1 MSIRIVAGKRQN
13 IMARPNSVL
22 RASSSL
28 AAAVALVLSVQA
40 SAQQSAGPAP
50 SASQL
55 EEIVVTAQRRD
66 SNLQSTPIAVSA
78 ISQQMIATSAPQTI
92 SDLAMYVP
100 NFSASKVTGFNAA
113 SFAMRGVGNTD
124 IIVYNEAPVAVLV
137 DDFVLPSVQT
147 QSLDAFDVA
156 QVEVLR
162 GPQGTLFGKNTTGG
176 AVVVHTKA
184 PDLHDAGAEFQG
196 EVGSFDAV
204 NMQGALNIPI
214 ISDKLAV
221 RVVASN
227 ERESG
232 WIHNSS
238 SNSIFSSSVPIY
250 DGSYKGDGATYGGTD
265 VFTGRA
271 KVLWQITD
279 AVKTQFTYEM
289 VRDHS
294 EAPIAI
300 NSTPTDL
307 RPGTNLPYFVFSQ
320 LGLPG
325 HTSGDPL
332 YQGGTDNR
340 DGYLI
345 NMPDG
350 HRVTTDGMYLNT
362 DAKLSVGT
370 ITWVQGYRSQDSSLP
385 SDYTGIVGP
394 VSVFDANRSDRRKT
408 WQEEVRFASNAD
420 GPFNYVVGAFYQHD
434 NTKFCVSQVLGLY
447 DLFGVPTPAGA
458 SPGGYNNNPQVLC
471 NAQTEKSEALFG
483 EGNYKFNDKMT
494 LTIGARYTKD
504 TKDWIGRNQVFVQDL
519 GATGPIN
526 PAAVF
531 DPSFTYKQLGDLM
544 NAADFARFPNGVV
557 TDSHSWSVPTYRASL
572 SYQFDPDT
580 FGYGTYSH
588 GFRAGGYND
597 QVGTSGAPITNAEKT
612 PTNPEKADSFELG
625 VKMELDDRRIR
636 LNEALFY
643 VQYKDAIRQVVT
655 PITNSN
661 GQAGEETLFRNAAKL
676 TVYGLEN
683 ELEAKVTD
691 NFTVRLPLSYQHC
704 KYNSFSSGT
713 PGSADY
719 VDLSGLDVNRCPQ
732 YTGTIDGNYSVKVS
746 ADGARLIF
754 DLNANY
760 TSKNLYTYSIA
771 LPNEPFT
778 KTYMDARTLVNGT
791 VTFKS
796 ADDRWFARLVTR
808 NLTDKRYKESGQNV
822 DPLWVWT
829 FYGEPRYFGGEVG
842 LKFGKI
848 K

>member
-1 MSIRIVAGKRQN
+1 MSIRIVAVKRQRSVV
-13 IMARPNSVL
+13 RPSGVA
-22 RASSSL
+22 RASSAL

-40 SAQQSAGPAP
+40 SAQQSSGPAP

-55 EEIVVTAQRRD
+55 EEIVITAQRRE
-66 SNLQSTPIAVSA
+66 SNLQATPIAVSA
-78 ISQQMIATSAPQTI
+78 IGQTLIAQAAPQTI

-137 DDFVLPSVQT
+137 DDFVMPSVQT

-196 EVGSFDAV
+196 EVGSFDAL
-204 NMQGALNIPI
+204 NLQGALNIPI

-238 SNSIFSSSVPIY
+238 SNSIFSPSNAQYNGNYS
-250 DGSYKGDGATYGGTD
+250 GDNATYGGTD

-271 KVLWQITD
+271 KVLWQIND

-300 NSTPTDL
+300 NSTPSDL
-307 RPGTNLPYFVFSQ
+307 RPGTNVPYFVFSQ
-320 LGLPG
+320 LGLNG

-340 DGYLI
+340 NGYLI

-350 HRVTTDGMYLNT
+350 HRVESDGMYLNT
-362 DAKLSVGT
+362 DAKLSAGT

-420 GPFNYVVGAFYQHD
+420 GPFNYVVGGFYQHD
-434 NTKFCVSQVLGLY
+434 NTKFCVAQVLGVY
-447 DLFGVPTPAGA
+447 DLFGAPTPAGA
-458 SPGGYNNNPQVLC
+458 TPGGWNNNPQVLC
-471 NAQTEKSEALFG
+471 NAQTEKSAALFG
-483 EGNYKFNDKMT
+483 EGNYKFDEKMT

-504 TKDWIGRNQVFVQDL
+504 SKDWIGRKQIFVQQL
-519 GATGPIN
+519 GTTG
-526 PAAVF
+526 AF
-531 DPSFTYKQLGDLM
+531 DPSFTWQQLGNLM
-544 NAADFARFPNGVV
+544 NAADFNKYSYGVV

-572 SYQFDPDT
+572 SYQFNPDT

-597 QVGTSGAPITNAEKT
+597 QTSGPSGQITNAEKT

-625 VKMELDDRRIR
+625 LKMELDDRRIR

-655 PITNSN
+655 PVTNAN
-661 GQAGEETLFRNAAKL
+661 GTVGEDTLFHNAAKL

-691 NFTVRLPLSYQHC
+691 NFTVRVPLSYQHC
-704 KYNSFSSGT
+704 KYNSFTSGT
-713 PGSADY
+713 PGAADF
-719 VDLSGLDVNRCPQ
+719 VDLSGVDVNRCPEF
-732 YTGTIDGNYSVKVS
+732 TGTIDGSYSVKAS
-746 ADGARLIF
+746 DDGARLIF

-760 TSKNLYTYSIA
+760 VSKNLYTYSIA
-771 LPNEPFT
+771 LPNVPFT

-791 VTFKS
+791 VTYQA
-796 ADDRWFARLVTR
+796 ADSRWFARLVTR

-829 FYGEPRYFGGEVG
+829 FYGEPRYFGGELG
-842 LKFGKI
+842 IKFGKI
-848 K
+848 R